1 MDDFWGKVVP
11 AVCVLFVVADAE
23 ETHVGGVGCVLISLC
38 GVEAHLHSHLHIG
51 LTRAEPDVSK
61 EDIIEDHSSV
71 VLLRGDC
78 ERVGLLVG
86 FMRGEKDSP
95 TSIFFDGSWKGILF
109 QVDNDL
115 VVEIRL
121 SVNGSMIGS
130 SLLCADGDGD
140 ECVHTCSII
149 WLPIA
154 GLTVNSAKTQASIK
168 TRQMAFMYLGLRTK
182 EIRMNTQIN
191 VEHDRF

>member
-23 ETHVGGVGCVLISLC
+23 ETHVGVVGRVLISLF

-130 SLLCADGDGD
+130 SLLCVMEMEMNVFILAVSYGYR
-140 ECVHTCSII
+140 
-149 WLPIA
+149 L
-154 GLTVNSAKTQASIK
+154 
-168 TRQMAFMYLGLRTK
+168 LG
-182 EIRMNTQIN
+182 
-191 VEHDRF
+191 